1 MERTETV
8 ELTNMCMIRDGG
20 RVVVIDRK
28 KKDWPGITFP
38 GGHVEAGESF
48 ADAVIREVREETGLE
63 IRSPRLCGIKD
74 WTENGCR
81 YVVLLYQATRFS
93 GELASSEEGEV
104 RWEDLERLPSLKLS
118 LDMQDMLRVFLEPEL
133 SEFFYEQDGD
143 GTWRYTL
150 K

>member
-1 MERTETV
+1 MERTERV

-48 ADAVIREVREETGLE
+48 ADAIIREVREETGLE
-63 IRSPRLCGIKD
+63 ICSPQLCGIKD

-143 GTWRYTL
+143 GAWRYAL